1 MKAKNITKVFLTLVS
16 LFLVC
21 TSSAFAEDQGQNQT
35 GIVDTV
41 KNDLN
46 KVQFYG
52 EVLLSGISY
61 KINHLS
67 DANADGNVTTQ
78 DDLDFLNDSQARF
91 PFSEKPVF
99 ISMNSA
105 CEQVYKYVP
114 EGVTEATVTDN
125 SGNDLD
131 SYTITKNETGFTIQK
146 GASSNPDNSY
156 AITLNELEKLDEIY
170 GDVGQVTTCEMY
182 IKDQIQTQA

>member
-1 MKAKNITKVFLTLVS
+1 MKSKNITKVFLTLVS

-21 TSSAFAEDQGQNQT
+21 TSSAFAEDQGQHQT
-35 GIVDTV
+35 GIVDTL

-46 KVQFYG
+46 KIQFYG

-61 KINHLS
+61 KINHFS
-67 DANADGNVTTQ
+67 DANADGNVTAQ
-78 DDLDFLNDSQARF
+78 DDLDFWNDTQARY
-91 PFSEKPVF
+91 PISEKPVF
-99 ISMNSA
+99 ISMDGV
-105 CEQVYKYVP
+105 CGQVYKYVP

-125 SGNDLD
+125 SGNALD

-146 GASSNPDNSY
+146 GAYSNPDNSY
-156 AITLNELEKLDEIY
+156 AITLDKLEELDEIY
-170 GDVGQVTTCEMY
+170 GDTGQVKACEMY